1 MTFAAQLSNATRVA
15 NDALNTTWKRAVVQ
29 TFTSVQ
35 AMTPV
40 LDNVARPNWQIG
52 QTANS
57 SILDRKSIEEI
68 TSLRIP
74 DVGGFLLLYNN
85 VPYVR
90 YLEDGTS
97 KMKAVAMVAT
107 NVAKWPA
114 TIRSNRL

>member
-1 MTFAAQLSNATRVA
+1 MTFATELSAAVNVA
-15 NDALNTTWKRAVVQ
+15 NNALNTTWKKSVVQ

-35 AMTPV
+35 MMTPV
-40 LDNVARPNWQIG
+40 KDFVARPNWQIG

-107 NVAKWPA
+107 NVNRWPA
-114 TIRSNRL
+114 VIRSNRL